1 MPYLCTRLRQVRA
14 FSSAGLEHL
23 PYKQRVGGSNPSTP
37 TTEPASPQDGRLFLC
52 HYTLFRIGRM
62 QGRGFL
68 LCHQNSYGRGRKS
81 NGDVSSC
88 RFLWLCQI
96 VRETCHFVASCF
108 LYVPYFCDF
117 FARRLSCSEKRQK
130 IRACFRAFS
139 WSFCL

>member
-37 TTEPASPQDGRLFLC
+37 TTEPASPQDGRLFCVITLC
-52 HYTLFRIGRM
+52 FVLAERKGVVPYSVIRIALGGAAIVM
-62 QGRGFL
+62 VMFHHAVFL
-68 LCHQNSYGRGRKS
+68 
-81 NGDVSSC
+81 
-88 RFLWLCQI
+88 LCQI
-96 VRETCHFVASCF
+96 VRKTCRFVASCF

-117 FARRLSCSEKRQK
+117 FTHCLSCSEKRQK
-130 IRACFRAFS
+130 IKACFKAFS